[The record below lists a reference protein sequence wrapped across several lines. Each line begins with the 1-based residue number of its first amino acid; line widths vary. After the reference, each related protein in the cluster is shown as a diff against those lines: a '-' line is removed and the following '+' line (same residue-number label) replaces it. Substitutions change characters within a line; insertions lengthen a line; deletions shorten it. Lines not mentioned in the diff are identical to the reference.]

1 MAFEDLLEAGKTT
14 PLHTHPCEES
24 FYVVEGELKVRC
36 GDDTFTAKA
45 GTCVTMP
52 RDVPHGFIVE
62 SGTPVRMLNLMT
74 PGGGEGF
81 FVDAGRPALADGMP
95 PAGPLEIDRLR
106 QASVK
111 YGSEIV
117 GPPLTSTAH

>member
-1 MAFEDLLEAGKTT
+1 
-14 PLHTHPCEES
+14 
-24 FYVVEGELKVRC
+24 
-36 GDDTFTAKA
+36 
-45 GTCVTMP
+45 MP

-62 SGTPVRMLNLMT
+62 SDTPVRMLNFMT